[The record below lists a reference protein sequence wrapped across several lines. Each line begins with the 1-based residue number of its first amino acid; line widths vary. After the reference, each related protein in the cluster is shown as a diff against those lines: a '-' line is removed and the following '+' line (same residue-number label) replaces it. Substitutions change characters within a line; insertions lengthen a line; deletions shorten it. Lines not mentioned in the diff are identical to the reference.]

1 VSAALKRLNQTFR
14 DMPDVIVDKLLLRE
28 LVTPLCSD
36 TDISPEVRLL
46 ALKIT
51 PVIFSDKNMLTT
63 IKFAYFSASHKAG
76 GGRRRG
82 RKELRPLHHSGGAGV
97 GMV

>member
-1 VSAALKRLNQTFR
+1 MNAALKRLNQTFR

-51 PVIFSDKNMLTT
+51 PVISDKNMLTT
-63 IKFAYFSASHKAG
+63 IQFAYFSASHKAG